1 MRCHP
6 WGQDANHLAIV
17 RHMVNH
23 NLWERLNLGC
33 VSRQG
38 SGESMAEKLYSCAS
52 YSPRAVS
59 GYHAGGSCLVYCR
72 APSLFNGLLRWPFAD
87 RVRLFRSTRTSRQ
100 QSRLRAPISLVDQHI
115 GTSAEVLQPI
125 PKKGKASENS
135 ANSIPPAPMPSV
147 PILIPLERRRCRAQS
162 PSHCTRQQQ
171 AIFTLSLVSGAPN
184 ASCGIGAP
192 CKVFQQRRPH
202 SISTRTTPVTKIT
215 IREVSR

>member
-38 SGESMAEKLYSCAS
+38 SGESMAEKLYFCAS

-72 APSLFNGLLRWPFAD
+72 APFSSMAFCDGVLWIAYGYSGVPGHPGSRVGCGHPSRWWTSTSEPA
-87 RVRLFRSTRTSRQ
+87 RRSSSQFPRRERHRKTALT
-100 QSRLRAPISLVDQHI
+100 
-115 GTSAEVLQPI
+115 
-125 PKKGKASENS
+125 
-135 ANSIPPAPMPSV
+135 PSHQ
-147 PILIPLERRRCRAQS
+147 RRC
-162 PSHCTRQQQ
+162 Q
-171 AIFTLSLVSGAPN
+171 ACPFLFL
-184 ASCGIGAP
+184 
-192 CKVFQQRRPH
+192 
-202 SISTRTTPVTKIT
+202 
-215 IREVSR
+215 